1 MKKFVSIMNHV
12 LTAEQ
17 LEQAKNFKGESLEVI
32 EVKGPIVDPNAS
44 KDAVYE
50 VAKEY
55 LSQLPEDTHYVHVMS
70 DFGFTVAVVTLLQTG
85 IYGDIIPIYATTHR
99 VVNEVTN
106 PDGSVTKTTLFK
118 HVQFREY

>member
-32 EVKGPIVDPNAS
+32 EVKGPIVDPTAS

-50 VAKEY
+50 VARSY
-55 LSQLPEDTHYVHVMS
+55 LDQLPEDTRYVHVMS

-99 VVNEVTN
+99 AVNEVTN
-106 PDGSVTKTTLFK
+106 PDGSVTKTAVFK

>member
-1 MKKFVSIMNHV
+1 MARFVSIMNHT

-44 KDAVYE
+44 KEAVYNM
-50 VAKEY
+50 AKCH
-55 LSQLPEDTHYVHVMS
+55 LNRLPEDTHYVNIMS
-70 DFGFTVAVVTLLQTG
+70 DFGFTVAVVQLLQSG
-85 IYGDIIPIYATTHR
+85 IYGDIIPVYATTHR
-99 VVNEVTN
+99 VVNEVTD
-106 PDGSVTKTTLFK
+106 PSGSVTKTAVFK